1 MQGAE
6 ISTPPYMTKIPCHFE
21 RIPMCISGV
30 VKQLPLF
37 YGTHLEQRLL
47 KNSQEKQKDPS
58 IRSKNP
64 IANRSI
70 LRRCPENT

>member
-1 MQGAE
+1 LSFRTDPDVYFRGGE
-6 ISTPPYMTKIPCHFE
+6 
-21 RIPMCISGV
+21 
-30 VKQLPLF
+30 QLPLF